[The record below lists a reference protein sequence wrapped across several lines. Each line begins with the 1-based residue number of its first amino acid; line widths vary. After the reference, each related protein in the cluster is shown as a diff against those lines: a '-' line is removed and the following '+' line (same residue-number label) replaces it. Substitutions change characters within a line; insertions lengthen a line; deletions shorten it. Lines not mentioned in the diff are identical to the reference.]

1 MRSLL
6 AIALIAGLLLLV
18 SGCAGSSGDSS
29 QTASLIHR
37 LLQAATSTGTG
48 ELESYVGK
56 LPEGLPTKP
65 PQYPGA
71 KIIVSNRQPA
81 PTSAAQPTPDASGN
95 IPQPMLYLIVLDT
108 ADGRDKVFS
117 YYESALNK
125 DPWQLA
131 STFSTEDLDTLQFS
145 DSGDPD
151 ISGVVS
157 IARGGEDNRTSVLI
171 SLQDSGAF
179 RQQLPPFKLQESL
192 AVPNE
197 FPSDIPVYEGA
208 TVTGSAFVRESGDQ
222 SFLVIFLTKDSKDK
236 VTDFYRNV
244 FQQMGWT
251 VQAGEP
257 LGVEQ
262 RVNFQDAAGDIQGDI
277 LADAFARDPSYTEV
291 RIQVR
296 QTPSREPGQPSTT
309 PQPTAA
315 ASTQQPTAAVSTPQA
330 N

>member
-1 MRSLL
+1 MRSLPV
-6 AIALIAGLLLLV
+6 IALIAGLLLLLN
-18 SGCAGSSGDSS
+18 GCSGSSSDSS

-48 ELESYVGK
+48 ELETFAGK
-56 LPEGLPTKP
+56 LPEGLPAKP

-81 PTSAAQPTPDASGN
+81 PSGTAQPTPDASGN

-108 ADGRDKVFS
+108 ADARDKVFS
-117 YYESALNK
+117 YYENALEK

-131 STFSTEDLDTLQFS
+131 STFSTEELDTLQFS
-145 DSGDPD
+145 DAGDPD

-171 SLQDSGAF
+171 SLQDAGAF

-192 AVPNE
+192 AVPSE
-197 FPSDIPVYEGA
+197 FPADIPVYEGA
-208 TVTGSAFVRESGDQ
+208 TVTGSAFVREPGDE
-222 SFLVIFLTKDSKDK
+222 SLLVIFLTKDSKDK

-244 FQQMGWT
+244 FQQLGWT

-257 LGVEQ
+257 LGVAQ
-262 RVNFQDAAGDIQGDI
+262 RFNFQDAAGDIQGDV
-277 LADAFARDPSYTEV
+277 LVDAFARDPSYTEV

-296 QTPSREPGQPSTT
+296 QTPSREPGQPNTT
-309 PQPTAA
+309 PQSTAA
-315 ASTQQPTAAVSTPQA
+315 ASTQQPTAAASTPQA